1 MITKQIE
8 TNQPDL
14 ERSMK
19 RWERWIPSS
28 LADSLLI
35 ILLLFSI
42 LPTLGLGG
50 IVYYIG
56 YTDRLRLLQDQ
67 FYSGLILKEQLI
79 SSWVAGRE
87 RDLLLMSSEP
97 DLLDNFRQVLREV
110 KADQLDNEVI
120 FLTRAR
126 LIEIELINEQFMEFM
141 LLESES
147 GTVVVSSQIA
157 REGTTHSNHA
167 YFREG
172 MKDAFVQSPFF
183 DVSLALNEP
192 TMVVSRPI
200 LSPDGRVLGVLA
212 GIVNLSSLDKIM
224 SERTGLGATG
234 TTYMINKSGF
244 LISATRLEDGYS
256 YQKRV
261 RTVAAEQALRGEE
274 GFATYDNLGGK
285 EVFGIYTW
293 LPELESALIVEQN
306 TEEAFAR
313 LNRVALSLGVTII
326 AIWGVIIISSAFMA
340 RSISRPI
347 IRLTETAQAIQ
358 AGDLSKKAIVN
369 SRNEIGRLA
378 HTFNSMTAQLK
389 QTLEGLTEEIYERKK
404 VEKELALAHSE
415 LEERVRQRTAELTQ
429 INQDMETLLYV
440 VSHDLK
446 EPLRAIENFSR
457 LISRRYNKQLDHK
470 GQDFLQR
477 INRAAARLR
486 TLIDDILK
494 LSRAKRMELPSEKV
508 CSKSMIENILARLEI
523 SIQERQAKIS
533 LVQPLPKLRVNHTWA
548 TEAIYNLI
556 SNALKYTPEGIPPE
570 IEITGYH
577 GPEGIGLM
585 VKDRGLGVP
594 PEYRERIFQ
603 LFQRAVGRE
612 IEGTGAGLAIVRQIA
627 QRHGGHAWVQ
637 AREGGGSEFIITF
650 ADASSELPI
659 NE

>member
-1 MITKQIE
+1 MITKQLE
-8 TNQPDL
+8 TGQPDL

-19 RWERWIPSS
+19 RWERWIPSR
-28 LADSLLI
+28 LAHSLLI

-67 FYSGLILKEQLI
+67 FYSGLVLKQQLI

-87 RDLLLMSSEP
+87 RDLLLLGSEP
-97 DLLDNFRQVLREV
+97 DLLDDFRQLLAGVN
-110 KADQLDNEVI
+110 ANQLDNEAV

-126 LIEIELINEQFMEFM
+126 LIEVELINEQFMEFM

-157 REGTTHSNHA
+157 REGMSHSNHA

-172 MKDAFVQSPFF
+172 IKQPFVQSPVF

-212 GIVNLSSLDKIM
+212 GIVNLSALDEII
-224 SERTGLGATG
+224 SERAGLGETG

-244 LISATRLEDGYS
+244 LISAARLEGGYS

-261 RTVAAEQALRGEE
+261 RTAGAEQALRGEE
-274 GFATYDNLGGK
+274 GFATYDNLAGK

-293 LPELESALIVEQN
+293 LPELESALILEQN

-326 AIWGVIIISSAFMA
+326 AIWGLIIISSAFMA

-358 AGDLSKKAIVN
+358 AGDLSKKALVN

-378 HTFNSMTAQLK
+378 QTFNSMTAQLK
-389 QTLEGLTEEIYERKK
+389 QTLEGLTDEIYERKK

-457 LISRRYNKQLDHK
+457 LISARYSKQLDHK

-477 INRAAARLR
+477 INRAATRLHI
-486 TLIDDILK
+486 LIDDILK
-494 LSRAKRMELPSEKV
+494 LSRVKRMELPSEKV
-508 CSKSMIENILARLEI
+508 YSESIIENILARLEI
-523 SIQERQAKIS
+523 SIQERQAKIE
-533 LVQPLPKLRVNHTWA
+533 LVQPLPKLCVNRTWA

-556 SNALKYTPEGIPPE
+556 SNALKYTHEGVPPE
-570 IEITGYH
+570 IEIRGYH
-577 GPEGIGLM
+577 GPEGIGLI

-594 PEYRERIFQ
+594 AEYRERIFQ

-650 ADASSELPI
+650 ADRI
-659 NE
+659 